1 MKINEYEEMTCD
13 WCGSDGWFMDD
24 DLVDGKCKICIINDC
39 NHKNIVFEYQG
50 SNHHRIRVM
59 EHCLD
64 CNVFRQ
70 CKLYYAERHVGKWDS
85 EDINQGDIE
94 Q

>member
-1 MKINEYEEMTCD
+1 
-13 WCGSDGWFMDD
+13 
-24 DLVDGKCKICIINDC
+24 
-39 NHKNIVFEYQG
+39 
-50 SNHHRIRVM
+50 M

-64 CNVFRQ
+64 CNVFRE